1 MPTIVLDQRLLEYKT
16 RKLVQSSAATCK
28 KLPLYYLTDGTA
40 PTPSACRRS
49 LQSAT
54 AKSTK
59 PARQLGTRI
68 CTGNPRMRRRVGRSE
83 SFLLTGQ
90 GEIVGL
96 ISCVEYVAFIRLS
109 NWGPGY
115 GEQARRT
122 PLYFWQPR
130 LDGMGIPPTMC
141 PQVSPNI

>member
-1 MPTIVLDQRLLEYKT
+1 MQKVTLVLLGGWNRTYPLRLSPISPE
-16 RKLVQSSAATCK
+16 RN
-28 KLPLYYLTDGTA
+28 
-40 PTPSACRRS
+40 
-49 LQSAT
+49 

-96 ISCVEYVAFIRLS
+96 ISCGEYVAFIRLS
-109 NWGPGY
+109 NWSPGY